1 MFHELS
7 GLALL
12 SANWFGIYGICREL
26 AARKQ
31 IHSDWRVSWLL
42 AFVGWGA
49 LLTFV
54 IELSSARK
62 MLNAPVLI
70 AAWLAGSL
78 ILCGTAGWL
87 GLAKR
92 RAVQGGVDLLAQQ
105 HRPGL
110 APELAAGCQAH
121 GDRLRSSRIRV
132 GRDCGRHTDDKPGLA
147 DLSSAAG

>member
-12 SANWFGIYGICREL
+12 SANWFGIYGICCEL

-42 AFVGWGA
+42 ACVGWGA

-70 AAWLAGSL
+70 AAWLAGNTIKEKPADSALGTAL
-78 ILCGTAGWL
+78 ILAGLPIYLL
-87 GLAKR
+87 GR
-92 RAVQGGVDLLAQQ
+92 RA
-105 HRPGL
+105 L
-110 APELAAGCQAH
+110 AP
-121 GDRLRSSRIRV
+121 
-132 GRDCGRHTDDKPGLA
+132 
-147 DLSSAAG
+147 